1 MNFKRYLNENRTAL
15 NWNNINRVRLQKN
28 SRPGFPLTTAKPS
41 RARSRAWTDYPST
54 IYTSQNHKNH
64 AGFSNFYNLEQKG
77 LFFEKIRHLSPSG
90 ADYPSTIYTNQNHEY
105 HAKILF
111 FYKIEQKGLFVE
123 NFRGNSTNFDIF
135 HWYHVHQ

>member
-28 SRPGFPLTTAKPS
+28 SQPGFFLGYG
-41 RARSRAWTDYPST
+41 RSPCALVSQRVNFPHT